1 MDTIDREHLRR
12 IMAQYGLIEF
22 GKAVAQLATEHVD
35 AHGAK
40 AQTDLPDNKC
50 SFCGK
55 GRSEVGDKII
65 AGPNVFICIKCVDLC
80 YTVRQREW
88 PDTP

>member
-1 MDTIDREHLRR
+1 MDTTDREQLRR
-12 IMAQYGLIEF
+12 MMAQYGLVEL

-35 AHGAK
+35 AHRAE
-40 AQTDLPDNKC
+40 ARTDLPNNRC

-55 GRSEVGDKII
+55 GRSAVDDKII
-65 AGPNVFICIKCVDLC
+65 AGPNVFMCIKCVDLC
-80 YTVRQREW
+80 HAVRQREW